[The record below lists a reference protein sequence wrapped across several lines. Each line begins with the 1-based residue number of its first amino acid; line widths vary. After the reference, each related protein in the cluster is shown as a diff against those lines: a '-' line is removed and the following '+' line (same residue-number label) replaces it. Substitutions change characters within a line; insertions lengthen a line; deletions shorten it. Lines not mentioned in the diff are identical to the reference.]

1 MADPTPCLIV
11 ECSEADVWPA
21 LATGEPLRAG
31 GAGPVR
37 IPQARQPAILQADRE
52 TAEREAMR
60 LASTKGA
67 GKVFVIFE
75 AVAAARM
82 VTVHSH
88 TTLGGKLTGE
98 QLLPR
103 VLDLGEHN
111 DLDDLP
117 F

>member
-1 MADPTPCLIV
+1 MADPMPCLIV
-11 ECSEADVWPA
+11 ECSDAETWPA
-21 LATGEPLRAG
+21 LATGEPLRVA

-37 IPQARQPAILQADRE
+37 IPQARQPAILQPDRE

-60 LASTKGA
+60 LASAKGA

-82 VTVHSH
+82 VTIHSY

-103 VLDLGEHN
+103 VLDLGEE
-111 DLDDLP
+111 DDSIP

>member
-1 MADPTPCLIV
+1 MADPMPCLIV
-11 ECSEADVWPA
+11 ECSDAETWPS
-21 LATGEPLRAG
+21 LFTGEPPRFG
-31 GAGPVR
+31 TTGPVR
-37 IPQARQPAILQADRE
+37 IPSGRQPAILQPDRE

-60 LASTKGA
+60 LAQTKGA

-82 VTVHSH
+82 VTIHSH
-88 TTLGGKLTGE
+88 ITLGGKLTGE

-103 VLDLGEHN
+103 VLELGE
-111 DLDDLP
+111 DDPNWIP

>member
-11 ECSEADVWPA
+11 ECSEAETWPS
-21 LATGEPLRAG
+21 LFTSEPPRAG
-31 GAGPVR
+31 FTGPVR
-37 IPQARQPAILQADRE
+37 IPSGRQPAILQPDRE

-60 LASTKGA
+60 LAQCKGA

-75 AVAAARM
+75 AVAAARL

-103 VLDLGEHN
+103 VLDLGE
-111 DLDDLP
+111 DDPNEIP

>member
-1 MADPTPCLIV
+1 MTDPTPCLIV
-11 ECSEADVWPA
+11 ECSEAEIWPS
-21 LATGEPLRAG
+21 LFTGEPLRAG
-31 GAGPVR
+31 PGGPVR
-37 IPQARQPAILQADRE
+37 IPQARQPAILQPDRE

-60 LASTKGA
+60 LAGGKGA

-75 AVAAARM
+75 AVAAARL

-103 VLDLGEHN
+103 VLVIGK
-111 DLDDLP
+111 DDRIP

>member
-1 MADPTPCLIV
+1 MSDPTPCLIV
-11 ECSEADVWPA
+11 ECSDVEVWPS
-21 LATGEPLRAG
+21 LFTGEPPRFG
-31 GAGPVR
+31 TTGPVR
-37 IPQARQPAILQADRE
+37 IPQGRQPAILQPSLE
-52 TAEREAMR
+52 VAEEEAKR

-67 GKVFVIFE
+67 GKVFVIFQ

-98 QLLPR
+98 QLVPR
-103 VLDLGEHN
+103 VLDLGEF
-111 DLDDLP
+111 DDSIP

>member
-1 MADPTPCLIV
+1 MADPMPCLIV
-11 ECSEADVWPA
+11 ECSEAEAWPS
-21 LATGEPLRAG
+21 LYTGEPPRFG
-31 GAGPVR
+31 TTGPVR
-37 IPQARQPAILQADRE
+37 IPQARQPAILQPDRE

-60 LASTKGA
+60 LAQTKGA

-103 VLDLGEHN
+103 VLDLGEDN
-111 DLDDLP
+111 LDEIP

>member
-11 ECSEADVWPA
+11 ECSDVEAWPS
-21 LATGEPLRAG
+21 LFTGEPPRFG
-31 GAGPVR
+31 TTGPLR
-37 IPQARQPAILQADRE
+37 IPAGRQPAILQPDLE
-52 TAEREAMR
+52 TAEREAQR

-67 GKVFVIFE
+67 GKVFVIFQ

-98 QLLPR
+98 QLVPR
-103 VLDLGEHN
+103 VLDLGEF
-111 DLDDLP
+111 DDSIP

>member
-1 MADPTPCLIV
+1 MTEPKPCLIV
-11 ECSEADVWPA
+11 ECSDAETWPN
-21 LATGEPLRAG
+21 LFTVEPPRAG
-31 GAGPVR
+31 FVGPLR
-37 IPQARQPAILQADRE
+37 IPQARQPAILQPDRD

-75 AVAAARM
+75 AVAAARL

-88 TTLGGKLTGE
+88 TTLGGTLTGE

-103 VLDLGEHN
+103 VLDLGE
-111 DLDDLP
+111 DDGIP